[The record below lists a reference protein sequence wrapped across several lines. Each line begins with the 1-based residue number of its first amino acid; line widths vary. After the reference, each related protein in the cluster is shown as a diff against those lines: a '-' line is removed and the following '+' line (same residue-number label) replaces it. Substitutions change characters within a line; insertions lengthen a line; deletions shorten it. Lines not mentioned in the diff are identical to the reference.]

1 VIEMSFAIE
10 TDRLL
15 LRDLKE
21 EDLPVLIGHFTDPKA
36 RDNILSN
43 QSSEDFV
50 RWYVG
55 LARLVSRQPQRNA
68 YVLAVVLKSENVL
81 VGSCDLWDA
90 AGESTR
96 AKIGWHIAS
105 DYSGRGYAT
114 EAARRL
120 LYIGFE
126 INDVSRIYA
135 DCFAHN
141 KAAMRVMEKIG
152 MTRHR
157 SNRLFSWRRALK
169 YGENGSIV
177 RYHVWRD
184 QWLALNYGG
193 GEVSNQPAA

>member
-1 VIEMSFAIE
+1 MSFTVE
-10 TDRLL
+10 TDRLV

-21 EDLPVLIGHFTDPKA
+21 EDLPVLIEHFTDPKS

-43 QSSEDFV
+43 QSNEAFV

-55 LARLVSRQPQRNA
+55 LAGLISKQEPRRA
-68 YVLAVVLKSENVL
+68 YVLAVVLKSENVV

-90 AGESTR
+90 ASESIN
-96 AKIGWHIAS
+96 AKIGWHIGS

-114 EAARRL
+114 EAARQL
-120 LYIGFE
+120 LSIGFE
-126 INDVSRIYA
+126 TNDVSRVYA

-169 YGENGSIV
+169 YGEKGSIV
-177 RYHVWRD
+177 RYHIWRD
-184 QWLALNYGG
+184 QWLSQNYD
-193 GEVSNQPAA
+193 